1 VDTITVSDV
10 VDGIPLSL
18 VSSHG
23 VFSKKRLDLGTKT
36 LLQNLIL
43 VDEGTVADVGCGY
56 GPIGIFV
63 ALKNPKLRVY
73 MLDAD
78 ERAVHLAKENVRR
91 YGLED
96 RVTVL
101 KSDVLS
107 ALPEGVELDAIYSN
121 PPLNRGFDFLE
132 RLAEQARDRLKPG
145 GLIELVVYKGEANV
159 LKAFGSDFR
168 VEVVKRSKGYS
179 VIKAVKG

>member
-1 VDTITVSDV
+1 
-10 VDGIPLSL
+10 
-18 VSSHG
+18 
-23 VFSKKRLDLGTKT
+23 
-36 LLQNLIL
+36 
-43 VDEGTVADVGCGY
+43 
-56 GPIGIFV
+56 
-63 ALKNPKLRVY
+63 
-73 MLDAD
+73 
-78 ERAVHLAKENVRR
+78 
-91 YGLED
+91 LED

-132 RLAEQARDRLKPG
+132 KLAEQARDRLKPG

-159 LKAFGSDFR
+159 LKAFGSGFK